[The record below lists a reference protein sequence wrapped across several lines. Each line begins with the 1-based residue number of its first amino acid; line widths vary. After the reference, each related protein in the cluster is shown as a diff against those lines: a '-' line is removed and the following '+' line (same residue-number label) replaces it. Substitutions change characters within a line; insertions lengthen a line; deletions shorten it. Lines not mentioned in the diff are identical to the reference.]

1 MQSKQYK
8 WKLFGPG
15 AALRKDKLG
24 SDIEYLS
31 AVQIGYGS
39 NKKTTCSKNTNIPG
53 KVIYGHKNV

>member
-8 WKLFGPG
+8 WKLFGAG

-39 NKKTTCSKNTNIPG
+39 HKKHHLLKTLTFLAK
-53 KVIYGHKNV
+53 